1 LLAICKVDVLRGSVS
16 GLQHRR
22 TVASPAQ
29 PLVDGLRGRLCRQNQ
44 ERPEKAP
51 ELEIVAL
58 SYQS

>member
-1 LLAICKVDVLRGSVS
+1 
-16 GLQHRR
+16 
-22 TVASPAQ
+22 VASPAQ

>member
-1 LLAICKVDVLRGSVS
+1 LLTTGKVDVVRGSVS

-22 TVASPAQ
+22 TAATPAQ
-29 PLVDGLRGRLCRQNQ
+29 PLADGLLGRLSRQNQ

-58 SYQS
+58 SYHS